1 MAEPSF
7 YTFVST
13 LAGAEIAGVRKR
25 YSVTEAGPRSVQTA
39 QMPCQWVQITG
50 IGAYSAREEPLHAEQ
65 VRGSRLFRAALVVA
79 MTPVVQGLDGDNL
92 KAAYKMVDA
101 VYDGLSAIA
110 GNLGR
115 GYPAIDVYL
124 TPDLRIGEEPL
135 WGVIAN
141 VEVLA

>member
-1 MAEPSF
+1 MADPSF

-13 LAGAEIAGVRKR
+13 LAGASVSGVKKR
-25 YSVTEAGPRSVQTA
+25 YGVDEAGPRSVQTA
-39 QMPCQWVQITG
+39 QMPCQWVQIQG
-50 IGAYSAREEPLHAEQ
+50 IGAYSVREEPLHAVQ
-65 VRGSRLFRAALVVA
+65 PRGSRVFRASLVVA
-79 MTPVVQGLDGDNL
+79 LTPVVQGLDGDNL

-115 GYPAIDVYL
+115 GYPTIDAYL
-124 TPDLRIGEEPL
+124 TPDLRIGEDAL